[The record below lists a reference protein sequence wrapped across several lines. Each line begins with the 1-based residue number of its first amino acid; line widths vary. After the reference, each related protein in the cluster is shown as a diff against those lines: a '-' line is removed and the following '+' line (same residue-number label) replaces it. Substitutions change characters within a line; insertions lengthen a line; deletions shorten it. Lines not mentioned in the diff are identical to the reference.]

1 MSDPNPLE
9 ALIGISQD
17 FPKHSA
23 SIARKVA
30 SDDSIER
37 EVGILQRQVNN
48 LKNSV
53 WVNGRVLSE
62 KDMNAFRQVGRPV
75 RWLSID

>member
-23 SIARKVA
+23 IIARKVA